1 MEALKYLIT
10 RNIKLYLRNKS
21 TVFFSF
27 LSMIIIIALYALF
40 MADAQ
45 IASLSLEYGGSREI
59 AEWLINSWI
68 MGGIITV
75 NAVNITLVLLVTM
88 VEDES
93 NHHIKDFLVAPLKK
107 YQIIGGYLGAAI
119 IVGVIMSTL
128 SVVVAEL
135 YIILNGG
142 ELLSLISIVKVLIG
156 IVFTVVSVSSM
167 SLFGLLFVKSEKT
180 ASTITTVIGT
190 LIGFIAGVYV
200 PIGIMPDFI
209 QKVMKLLPITYS
221 ATLFKQIFVEVPSKL
236 MFTDPNKLLEFN
248 KMLGN
253 VIYIGNNEITYIQY
267 LIILSVSSILF
278 FILALVKIKRD
289 NK

>member
-45 IASLSLEYGGSREI
+45 IASLSLEYGGSKEI

-93 NHHIKDFLVAPLKK
+93 NQHIKDFLVAPLKK

-267 LIILSVSSILF
+267 LIILSVTSILF
-278 FILALVKIKRD
+278 FILSLIKIKRD